1 MDIQDMRI
9 FMRVAALCN
18 LSAVGAEL
26 GLTPGTISKR
36 IQALEDHLGAR
47 LFDRTTRRIRITE
60 EGEIFLAHVE
70 RIMAEIADAR
80 AAVGGNVALPRG
92 RLSISAP
99 ASLARRFIAPA
110 LCVFMRKYPDVE
122 LRIDLTDQIVNLY
135 DEGYDVAIRTGAL
148 PDSTLIAK
156 RLAPDR
162 HVIVASSDYMSEHGV
177 PQDPRDLVDHN
188 CLVLGDHRQWSF
200 TKDGEQQ
207 HIRVTGSLRS
217 NSGDLLRHAAT
228 DGKGIIR
235 TSELRVMKE
244 LNDGTL
250 VRVLPTYNVTARAAI
265 WAVYPSAKHV
275 LPKLRVFLDFLAD
288 WFTKAQQNVD
298 MPSTTGSGPHDMTE
312 RGGSHSVQ
320 ISG

>member
-70 RIMAEIADAR
+70 RIMTEIADAR
-80 AAVGGNVALPRG
+80 AAVGGNVSSPKG
-92 RLSISAP
+92 RLNISAP
-99 ASLARRFIAPA
+99 ASLSRRFIAPA
-110 LCVFMRKYPDVE
+110 LSVFMREYPEVE
-122 LRIDLTDQIVNLY
+122 IRIDLTDQIVNLY
-135 DEGYDVAIRTGAL
+135 DDGYDVAIRTGAL

-156 RLAPDR
+156 RLAPDH
-162 HVIVASSDYMSEHGV
+162 HVIVASPQYLAQNGV
-177 PQDPRDLVDHN
+177 PEDPRDLVEHN

-200 TKDGEQQ
+200 SRDGQQ
-207 HIRVTGSLRS
+207 HHIRVSGTLRS
-217 NSGDLLRHAAT
+217 NSGDLLRHSAV
-228 DGKGIIR
+228 DGQGIIR
-235 TSELRVMKE
+235 TSELRVLKE
-244 LNDGTL
+244 IGDGEL
-250 VRVLPTYNVTARAAI
+250 IRLLPNYSVTARAAI

-275 LPKLRVFLDFLAD
+275 LPKLRVFLDFLAE
-288 WFTKAQQNVD
+288 WFSKAQAANGRPKAKVTPPYD
-298 MPSTTGSGPHDMTE
+298 VSD
-312 RGGSHSVQ
+312 RGGSQSMPV
-320 ISG
+320 SG